1 MAKIGLLSILI
12 ATVGIPIRYA
22 RVKNARKGLKQ
33 MVTAMTIFVFAW
45 VFFCC
50 YIFLRIGGGE

>member
-12 ATVGIPIRYA
+12 ATIGVPILFA
-22 RVKNARKGLKQ
+22 RAKNARNGMRKTV
-33 MVTAMTIFVFAW
+33 MAMTLFIFGWA
-45 VFFCC
+45 FFCA

>member
-12 ATVGIPIRYA
+12 ATIGIPIFFA
-22 RVKNARKGLKQ
+22 RTKNPRKGVRK
-33 MVTAMTIFVFAW
+33 MVIAMTIFIFGWTVFCA
-45 VFFCC
+45 